1 MNQIKFKKI
10 IGILLIIILICLTL
24 AYFNLGGD
32 KLQIKDKSTDLN
44 KDLSKQ
50 FSLPNGFGVSFH
62 FNGASPDTV
71 LMKNAGINIA
81 RTDLFWSEIE
91 KKRGF
96 YDYAGYDQLTK
107 DLIESGIKPYYI
119 LNYSNKLYE
128 KNFSIVTEKGQSAF
142 VDYVDDVTSRYSG
155 YGIVWEIWNEPNLIE
170 YWDTRPNY
178 KDYSTLLENVSK
190 IIRKNDP
197 TGIIVAPALA
207 GLNGDSLIW
216 LEEILKRGLLD
227 NIDAISVH
235 PYRSTSPETV
245 IKDYKKLRV
254 LLNKYSKKNFQIIS
268 GEWGYST
275 ARQWNKLNISEK
287 QQAQYLIRM
296 FLVNE
301 WSNIPITI
309 WYDWK
314 NDGIEAKEKEHNFG
328 IRQNDVSKS
337 KESYIALKVMTKTLS
352 NYSLS
357 KRIDVGNP
365 SDFVFKFRNKLGN
378 PLLVYWTTEA
388 DHFIKLSEL
397 EQGNI
402 LSMYGEE
409 LGNFNLEKDNIVEIT
424 TSPRYLIYK

>member
-1 MNQIKFKKI
+1 MNQIKLKKL
-10 IGILLIIILICLTL
+10 IGFLIITILICLTL

-32 KLQIKDKSTDLN
+32 KPLIKDKSSELN

-50 FSLPNGFGVSFH
+50 LPLPNGFGVSFH
-62 FNGASPDTV
+62 FNGTSPDTV

-96 YDYAGYDQLTK
+96 YDYSGYDQLTE

-128 KNFSIVTEKGQSAF
+128 KNFSIVTEKGQNAF

-178 KDYSTLLENVSK
+178 EDYSKLVKNVSK
-190 IIRKNDP
+190 VIRKNDP
-197 TGIIVAPALA
+197 TGIVVAPALA
-207 GLNGDSLIW
+207 GLNNDSLIW
-216 LEEILKRGLLD
+216 LEEILKRGLLE
-227 NIDAISVH
+227 NIDALSVH
-235 PYRSTSPETV
+235 PYRTSSPETV
-245 IKDYKKLRV
+245 IEDYQKLRD
-254 LLNKYSKKNFQIIS
+254 LLNKYNKKNFPIIS

-275 ARQWNKLNISEK
+275 AREWNNLNISEK

-314 NDGIEAKEKEHNFG
+314 NDGIDSKEREHNFG

-365 SDFVFKFRNKLGN
+365 SDFVFEFKNKLGDI
-378 PLLVYWTTEA
+378 LIVYWTIEG
-388 DHFIKLSEL
+388 DHLIKLPEPENGS
-397 EQGNI
+397 I
-402 LSMYGEE
+402 ISMYGDN
-409 LGNFNLEKDNIVEIT
+409 LGRYNLENDTILEIT
-424 TSPRYLIYK
+424 ASPRYLIYK